1 MGGSDNEHHIWWVCK
16 ENKVKGD
23 SRSFGGHRSELT
35 TELEGSAFLLC
46 FSPVA
51 TEPNREGAC
60 DVERMWK
67 ACVKQTHTQVFL
79 TLRAPERQ
87 K

>member
-1 MGGSDNEHHIWWVCK
+1 MNTIYGGYVRKI
-16 ENKVKGD
+16 
-23 SRSFGGHRSELT
+23 RLGGIPGA
-35 TELEGSAFLLC
+35 LEGTAVSCKQSWNTLLFLLC

-51 TEPNREGAC
+51 TELNHEGVC

-67 ACVKQTHTQVFL
+67 ACEKQTHTQVFL